1 MIFSDKKKDIPAEFR
16 AIAIR
21 VNKHHEALA
30 FIGFSLS
37 HYGCFAWPNREGSF
51 KHSNTL
57 FATLL
62 DQDFFYMQC
71 ILFETLEPEFLIL
84 EIDNRKSISRDDVE
98 VMFRECNILF
108 SGDIFHF
115 FEEIKSYSTQEEYNR
130 IKKYFQWKIDEIKNS
145 QNDPAEYEKIV
156 NQRIIAKKSGN
167 ADYFRNMG
175 KNLSTNQQTNI

>member
-1 MIFSDKKKDIPAEFR
+1 MEFSDKKKDIPAEFR

-37 HYGCFAWPNREGSF
+37 HYGYFAWPNREGSF

-84 EIDNRKSISRDDVE
+84 EIDTRKSISRDDVE

-115 FEEIKSYSTQEEYNR
+115 FEEL
-130 IKKYFQWKIDEIKNS
+130 KKYTKPINYNQIKGFLQWKIDELEDAKK
-145 QNDPAEYEKIV
+145 DPAGYKEII
-156 NQRIIAKKSGN
+156 NQRIKAKIAGN
-167 ADYFRNMG
+167 AEYFRNME
-175 KNLSTNQQTNI
+175 KKLSTNKPTNI